1 MYRQKGCITSRKTE
15 SKSERKRKGKGKGK
29 GRAKENV
36 YSSGAEID
44 VYS

>member
-15 SKSERKRKGKGKGK
+15 RESERKGK

>member
-1 MYRQKGCITSRKTE
+1 MVYRQKGCITSRKTE
-15 SKSERKRKGKGKGK
+15 SKSERK